1 MRSQARAY
9 LLLVALA
16 AIWGA
21 SFLFIK
27 IGLGSVTPLT
37 IAAGRIGV
45 AAIVLYAVLRG
56 RGMSLPAAGRHWI
69 FIVAAAL
76 FGNVLP
82 FSLVSFGERQIDS
95 SLAAILM
102 ATIPLFTI
110 LIAHFITSDEKLTSA
125 KVIGVGIGLAG
136 IVILLGPAALMELG
150 NQTFAQL
157 LVACGAAF
165 YALSGILSR
174 NLRDL
179 PKLQSSAAIL
189 LVASLFIV
197 PAALIIDRPW
207 MLVPDGSAIGA
218 IVVLGLLSTALAQI
232 IVLGILQLRDA
243 SFLSLNNYFVPLFGV
258 FWGVP
263 VLAERPGPNTAI
275 AFLVILAGVFVSQ
288 GGLRLLVRR
297 RSRA

>member
-1 MRSQARAY
+1 ME
-9 LLLVALA
+9 
-16 AIWGA
+16 
-21 SFLFIK
+21 
-27 IGLGSVTPLT
+27 
-37 IAAGRIGV
+37 
-45 AAIVLYAVLRG
+45 
-56 RGMSLPAAGRHWI
+56 
-69 FIVAAAL
+69 
-76 FGNVLP
+76 FG
-82 FSLVSFGERQIDS
+82 
-95 SLAAILM
+95 
-102 ATIPLFTI
+102 
-110 LIAHFITSDEKLTSA
+110 K
-125 KVIGVGIGLAG
+125 
-136 IVILLGPAALMELG
+136 
-150 NQTFAQL
+150 QTFAQL

-258 FWGVP
+258 FWGVL